1 MRSGDTVAGVLKVI
15 RDTAL
20 SVMVRPVTFFQTMP
34 RRGGYRTP
42 YVFLLAVGLF
52 DALLLS
58 GLKVLI
64 AGPAAALA
72 FAMHVFLI
80 LPLVLTLFSFALTA
94 VLFAF
99 WRLMD
104 SPQSYETAYRTFA
117 YSCAISPVALLML
130 LVPYLTF
137 AAFFWWFALLVIGSV
152 YVHGVGRLKAT
163 TVFAALG
170 FAVLVF
176 LTRAEHYVVRH
187 GMVRPVPQAS
197 STADKPAAHPA
208 PV

>member
-1 MRSGDTVAGVLKVI
+1 MRSGDTAAGVLKVI

-20 SVMVRPVTFFQTMP
+20 NVIVRPVTFFQAMP

-42 YVFLLAVGLF
+42 YVFLLVVGLF

-58 GLKVLI
+58 ALKVLV
-64 AGPAAALA
+64 AGPAAALT
-72 FAMHVFLI
+72 FAMHVFLVV
-80 LPLVLTLFSFALTA
+80 PVALTLFSFALTA

-104 SPQSYETAYRTFA
+104 SSQSYETAYRTFA
-117 YSCAISPVALLML
+117 YSFAISPIALLML

-137 AAFFWWFALLVIGSV
+137 VAFFWWFALLVIGSV

-163 TVFAALG
+163 AVFAALG
-170 FAVLVF
+170 LAVVVF
-176 LTRAEHYVVRH
+176 LTRAEHYMVRH
-187 GMVRPVPQAS
+187 GVAHPVPQAS
-197 STADKPAAHPA
+197 STIDKPAAHPA

>member
-15 RDTAL
+15 RDTAMN
-20 SVMVRPVTFFQTMP
+20 VIVRPVTFFQTMP

-42 YVFLLAVGLF
+42 YVFLLVIGLL

-58 GLKVLI
+58 ALKVLT
-64 AGPAAALA
+64 AGPGPALA
-72 FAMHVFLI
+72 FAGHVFLI
-80 LPLVLTLFSFALTA
+80 LPLALTLSSFVLTA

-104 SPQSYETAYRTFA
+104 SSQSFETAYRTFA
-117 YSCAISPVALLML
+117 YSFAISPIALLML

-137 AAFFWWFALLVIGSV
+137 GAFFWWFALLVIGSV
-152 YVHGVGRLKAT
+152 HVHGVGRLKAT
-163 TVFAALG
+163 AVFAALG
-170 FAVLVF
+170 LAVIVL
-176 LTRAEHYVVRH
+176 LIRAEHYVVRH
-187 GMVRPVPQAS
+187 GMVRPVPQVS
-197 STADKPAAHPA
+197 SAAGKPPGHAA